1 MKGFCVGLARVFF
14 NKAALISTP
23 TSSTW
28 ECIFSLCYRIWKG
41 YCRRYIWK
49 GGHWTRSEIK
59 GLSHQPY
66 LSLPDLSSPFQH
78 PQPRSVTWET
88 EPYCPP
94 ACLGSFAD
102 WGGDIAKCRPQSE
115 FRLCKKS
122 VTGLIFSAFFPF
134 FSWTTY
140 LASWNN
146 CSFYL
151 SPSASAPASLS
162 SGQTIYP
169 PDCGPLLLV
178 LAPGCWQILSIYI
191 KK

>member
-1 MKGFCVGLARVFF
+1 MEGFCVGLARVFF
-14 NKAALISTP
+14 NKAALISTS

-115 FRLCKKS
+115 FRLWKKR
-122 VTGLIFSAFFPF
+122 VLQGLSFLLSFLSFPGPHI
-134 FSWTTY
+134 WPLGTT
-140 LASWNN
+140 A
-146 CSFYL
+146 
-151 SPSASAPASLS
+151 ASA
-162 SGQTIYP
+162 
-169 PDCGPLLLV
+169 CPLLQVPQPPWAQVKL
-178 LAPGCWQILSIYI
+178 YI
-191 KK
+191 PLTVALCC